1 MTLAQLF
8 DEFARRNGMA
18 PPRADGDRRF
28 SLVADDDVN
37 IACFE
42 RFGHLCVVSRL
53 GPPPEARAAQAEWLR
68 RLLND
73 AFKRMT
79 RSRSTPALD
88 EDGAAVVFSRAA
100 LAGLAVQDLETLI
113 EDHLN
118 AHEAYRRTVAGAA
131 NSAPG
136 VSDRFAPTALRP

>member
-18 PPRADGDRRF
+18 APRADGDRRF
-28 SLVADDDVN
+28 SLVADDVD

-42 RFGHLCVVSRL
+42 RFSHLCVVSRL

-88 EDGAAVVFSRAA
+88 EDGAVVVFSRAA

-118 AHEAYRRTVAGAA
+118 AHEAYHRTVAGAT
-131 NSAPG
+131 SHAPG